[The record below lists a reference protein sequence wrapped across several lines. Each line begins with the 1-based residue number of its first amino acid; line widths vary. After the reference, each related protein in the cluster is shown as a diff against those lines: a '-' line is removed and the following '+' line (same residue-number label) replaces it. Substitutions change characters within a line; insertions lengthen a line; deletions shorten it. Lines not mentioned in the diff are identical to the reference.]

1 MKREVFAKVVK
12 DSIWGYL
19 PKDIRESGQIII
31 KKEERK
37 EENDFYG
44 LSIDRKEKGLVPI
57 LDLEP
62 YYEEYERA
70 HNIERIVMDIAKKF
84 TFLIKEGPQVADV
97 DFAYENIKDKLVFKV
112 INMQLNK
119 EKLKELVYTPIAS
132 NLAMTYHIKL
142 TDEFSIPVTENIK
155 KTMGYEEEN
164 LFNDSKLNSESLNPA
179 TLRSLGN
186 AIDVDFNETDCK
198 EGIIIDNSDYK
209 NDDSFVLS
217 NRTGVYG
224 ASVLFSPNVL
234 ENVGKLIDDD
244 FYAIPASVHEF
255 LIIPKRANFPP
266 EFLTD
271 TLRDA
276 NFRVVDREDIL
287 YDKIFNY
294 DRESK
299 SLSIVNPIKERGRED
314 CR

>member
-1 MKREVFAKVVK
+1 MRREIFAKVVK

-19 PKDIRESGQIII
+19 PKDIRESGHIII
-31 KKEERK
+31 RKEERK
-37 EENDFYG
+37 VENDFYG

-62 YYEEYERA
+62 YYKEYERA
-70 HNIERIVMDIAKKF
+70 HNIEGIVMDIAKKF
-84 TFLIKEGPQVADV
+84 TFLIKEGPQVTDV
-97 DFAYENIKDKLVFKV
+97 DFVYENIKDKLVFRV

-119 EKLKELVYTPIAS
+119 EKLKDLVYTPIAS
-132 NLAMTYHIKL
+132 NLAMTYHIKIS
-142 TDEFSIPVTENIK
+142 EESSIPITEEIK
-155 KTMGYEEEN
+155 EAMGYEEKK
-164 LFNDSKLNSESLNPA
+164 LFIDSKTNSEFLNPA
-179 TLRSLGN
+179 TLRSLEN
-186 AIDVDFNETDCK
+186 VKDEVFNETDYK
-198 EGIIIDNSDYK
+198 EGIIIDNSDFK

-234 ENVGKLIDDD
+234 ENIGKLIDDD

-266 EFLTD
+266 DFLTN

-276 NFRVVDREDIL
+276 NFSVVDREDIL

-299 SLSIVNPIKERGRED
+299 LLSIVNPIKERGKED